1 MRLRTPV
8 IAVFDIGKTN
18 KKVFL
23 WSTAFEIV
31 FEKQQTFDEIVD
43 EDGFACEDLAALQQ
57 WIVSTFSELCQMPEF
72 ELIGLNFSAYGA
84 SFVYVN
90 GAGDPL
96 APLYNYLKPVSTPF
110 PYTDFGGENEF
121 ARKTASPILGNL
133 NSGLQVY
140 ESTFRPFWAEV
151 FKALHFPNYLASLFT
166 GRLVSEITSI
176 GCHTALWD
184 FDAGQY
190 HPWVS
195 QIEDKLA
202 PISTEAS
209 LEIDGIH
216 YGLGLHD
223 SSAALVPYLR
233 CISEDFVLLS
243 TGTWCIAMHP
253 FNESP
258 LHADELANDVL
269 CYLQPNGKPVK
280 ASRLFGGH
288 FHEEQVARMEKHFS
302 GSYQTCVFSERVFD
316 LTPASSSVFECAFAS
331 RDLNDFPDL
340 ASAYDQFMVDLV
352 GQQIFSLNLLLQ
364 DAPVKQ
370 LLVDGGFSKNEWYMR
385 LLARAFPELEVYAA
399 EVAQASALGAA
410 LMVYEGETPKNLIQL
425 KRY

>member
-23 WSTAFEIV
+23 WNTDFEIV
-31 FEKQQTFDEIVD
+31 FEKQQVFAEIAD
-43 EDGFACEDLAALQQ
+43 EDGFPCDDLGALQQ
-57 WIVSTFSELCQMPEF
+57 WIISTFTEICQMPEF
-72 ELIGLNFSAYGA
+72 EIIGLNFSAYGA
-84 SFVYVN
+84 SCVYVN
-90 GAGDPL
+90 RTGDPV
-96 APLYNYLKPVSTPF
+96 APIYNYLKPVSSPF
-110 PYTDFGGENEF
+110 PYAEHGGEVEF

-140 ESTFRPFWAEV
+140 ESTFRPFWPEV
-151 FKALHFPNYLASLFT
+151 YKALHFPNYLASLFT
-166 GRLVSEITSI
+166 GRLVSDITSI

-184 FDAGQY
+184 FDLGQY
-190 HPWVS
+190 HPWTDLI
-195 QIEDKLA
+195 QDRLA
-202 PISTEAS
+202 PITSSAFD
-209 LEIDGIH
+209 EIDGIK
-216 YGLGLHD
+216 YGFGLHD
-223 SSAALVPYLR
+223 SSSALVPYLR
-233 CISEDFVLLS
+233 SIPDAFVLLS

-253 FNESP
+253 FNDSP
-258 LHADELANDVL
+258 LTGDELAHDVL

-288 FHEEQVARMEKHFS
+288 FHEEQVARMEAHFG
-302 GSYQTCVFSERVFD
+302 GSYHACIFSERVFA
-316 LTPASSSVFECAFAS
+316 LTPASASVYACAFAS

-352 GQQIFSLNLLLQ
+352 GQQIFSLNLLLK

-370 LLVDGGFSKNEWYMR
+370 LLVDGGFSKNVWYMR
-385 LLARAFPELEVYAA
+385 LLAHALPHIEVYAA

-410 LMVYEGETPKNLIQL
+410 LMVYTGETPKNLIQL
-425 KRY
+425 KR